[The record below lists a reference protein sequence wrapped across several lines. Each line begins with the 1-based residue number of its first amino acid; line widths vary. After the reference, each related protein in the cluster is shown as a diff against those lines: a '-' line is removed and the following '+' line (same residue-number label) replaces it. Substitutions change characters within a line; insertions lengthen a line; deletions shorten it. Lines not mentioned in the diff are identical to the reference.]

1 MSNNMKVKYS
11 KSSIQ
16 ASMQINVR
24 FKGVSCK
31 CRSGGVV
38 EVCRIG
44 VFNLSDDEKPKPK
57 LPASGC
63 LQHKATKQPCYLP
76 TSKETPLVA
85 AIERQRIE

>member
-44 VFNLSDDEKPKPK
+44 VFNLSDDEIEAKPNHQVVVCSIKRRNNNHVIC
-57 LPASGC
+57 LP
-63 LQHKATKQPCYLP
+63 QKKHH
-76 TSKETPLVA
+76 
-85 AIERQRIE
+85 